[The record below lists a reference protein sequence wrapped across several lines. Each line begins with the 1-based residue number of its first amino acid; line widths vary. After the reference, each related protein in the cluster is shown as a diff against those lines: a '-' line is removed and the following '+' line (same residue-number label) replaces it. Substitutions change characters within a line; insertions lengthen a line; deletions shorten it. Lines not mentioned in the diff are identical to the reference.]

1 MLEEIEGDKKKTLT
15 KFPFQKLLALFIIGH
30 ITVTT
35 PLIDKCKKYGV
46 ALVVMKPNLR
56 PVFFWANS
64 AEANYLLRKRQFECS
79 TEELSIAKCIVYN
92 KVLNQK
98 AALAKT
104 RKKDSY
110 TVDAIKQCDAAL
122 VTLPDVDEYNQLM
135 GLEGTVAKT
144 YFSAYYQNQNWKGRH
159 PRIKSDVLNVTLDIG
174 YSILFNF
181 MESFIRMFGF
191 DLYVGVYHRL
201 WFKRKSLVCDLME
214 PFRCIID
221 HAVLLAFNRKQ
232 FSEKDFTLIK
242 QEYHLKYEKCADYY
256 KVFYDELIARKM
268 DIFKFVQQYYRC
280 FMGCKSVK
288 EYPIFEFQMIIVS
301 YDISDDKMRTNFSK
315 MLKSNGAIRLQFSV
329 YEVRN
334 TKRIMD
340 NLVAKIEAYAK
351 HFTADDSVILFDVD
365 SDKLTKYGN
374 AIHRDQAIVYF

>member
-1 MLEEIEGDKKKTLT
+1 MFTHKDIEMRTIFVVNCIEHDRSLRVNSGELMLEEIEGDKKKTLT

-35 PLIDKCKKYGV
+35 PLIDKCKKHGV

-64 AEANYLLRKRQFECS
+64 AEANYLLRKRQFEYS
-79 TEELSIAKCIVYN
+79 TEDLSIAKCIVYN

-110 TVDAIKQCDAAL
+110 TEDAIKQCDAAL

-144 YFSAYYQNQNWKGRH
+144 YFSAYYQNQNWRGRH
-159 PRIKSDVLNVTLDIG
+159 PRMKSDVLNVTLDIG

-221 HAVLLAFNRKQ
+221 HAALLAFNRKQ
-232 FSEKDFTLIK
+232 FSEKDFILIK

-256 KVFYDELIARKM
+256 RVFYDELIARKM

-288 EYPIFEFQMIIVS
+288 EYPIFEF
-301 YDISDDKMRTNFSK
+301 
-315 MLKSNGAIRLQFSV
+315 
-329 YEVRN
+329 
-334 TKRIMD
+334 
-340 NLVAKIEAYAK
+340 
-351 HFTADDSVILFDVD
+351 
-365 SDKLTKYGN
+365 
-374 AIHRDQAIVYF
+374 

>member
-1 MLEEIEGDKKKTLT
+1 MFTHKDIEMRTIFVVNCIEHDRSLRVNSGELMLEEIEGDKKKTLT

-35 PLIDKCKKYGV
+35 PLIDKCKKHGV

-64 AEANYLLRKRQFECS
+64 AEANYLLRKRQFEYS
-79 TEELSIAKCIVYN
+79 TEDLSIAKCIVYN

-144 YFSAYYQNQNWKGRH
+144 YFSAYYQNQNWRGRH
-159 PRIKSDVLNVTLDIG
+159 PRMKSDVLNVTLDIG

-221 HAVLLAFNRKQ
+221 HAALLAFNRKQ

-242 QEYHLKYEKCADYY
+242 QEYH
-256 KVFYDELIARKM
+256 
-268 DIFKFVQQYYRC
+268 
-280 FMGCKSVK
+280 
-288 EYPIFEFQMIIVS
+288 
-301 YDISDDKMRTNFSK
+301 
-315 MLKSNGAIRLQFSV
+315 
-329 YEVRN
+329 
-334 TKRIMD
+334 
-340 NLVAKIEAYAK
+340 
-351 HFTADDSVILFDVD
+351 
-365 SDKLTKYGN
+365 
-374 AIHRDQAIVYF
+374 

>member
-1 MLEEIEGDKKKTLT
+1 MRTIFVVNYIEHDRSLRVNSGELMLEELEGDKKKTLT

-56 PVFFWANS
+56 PVFFLANS
-64 AEANYLLRKRQFECS
+64 AEANYLLRKKQFEYS
-79 TEELSIAKCIVYN
+79 TEDLSIAKCIVYN

-98 AALAKT
+98 AALSKT

-122 VTLPDVDEYNQLM
+122 DTLPDIDEYNQLM

-159 PRIKSDVLNVTLDIG
+159 PRMKSDVLNVTLDIG

-201 WFKRKSLVCDLME
+201 WLKRKSLVCDLME

-221 HAVLLAFNRKQ
+221 HATLLAFNRKQ
-232 FSEKDFTLIK
+232 FSEKDFKLIK
-242 QEYHLKYEKCADYY
+242 QEYHLKYENCADYY
-256 KVFYDELIARKM
+256 KVFYDELIAKKM

-288 EYPIFEFQMIIVS
+288 EYPIFEF
-301 YDISDDKMRTNFSK
+301 
-315 MLKSNGAIRLQFSV
+315 
-329 YEVRN
+329 
-334 TKRIMD
+334 
-340 NLVAKIEAYAK
+340 
-351 HFTADDSVILFDVD
+351 
-365 SDKLTKYGN
+365 
-374 AIHRDQAIVYF
+374 

>member
-1 MLEEIEGDKKKTLT
+1 MFTHKDIEMRTIFVVNCIEHDRSLRVNSGELMLEELEGDKKKTLT

-64 AEANYLLRKRQFECS
+64 AEANYLLRKKQFEYS
-79 TEELSIAKCIVYN
+79 TEDLSIAKCIVYN

-98 AALAKT
+98 AALSKT

-122 VTLPDVDEYNQLM
+122 DTLPDIDEYNQLM

-159 PRIKSDVLNVTLDIG
+159 PRMKSDVLNVTLDIG

-201 WFKRKSLVCDLME
+201 WFKRKSLVCDLIE

-221 HAVLLAFNRKQ
+221 HATLLAFNRKQ
-232 FSEKDFTLIK
+232 FSEKDFKLIK
-242 QEYHLKYEKCADYY
+242 QEYHLKYENCADYY
-256 KVFYDELIARKM
+256 KVFYDELIAKKM

-288 EYPIFEFQMIIVS
+288 EYPIFEF
-301 YDISDDKMRTNFSK
+301 
-315 MLKSNGAIRLQFSV
+315 
-329 YEVRN
+329 
-334 TKRIMD
+334 
-340 NLVAKIEAYAK
+340 
-351 HFTADDSVILFDVD
+351 
-365 SDKLTKYGN
+365 
-374 AIHRDQAIVYF
+374 